1 MLSRPATLLQRSLKM
16 NDYALS
22 RQLLKHFPT
31 LRGGQ
36 IEAAVQIAEQ
46 FKHLRQTL
54 MTRKALTKTQT
65 HDFEKGGEVPED
77 MLSKELEKELEDS
90 LKGLQSVLAKGQ
102 GDSGAS
108 RDLTVSA
115 GSTADLL
122 GSLSAPLLAFYVL
135 VDLAVSAAPFSQ
147 MSTLLLKKA
156 IPWIAHGVPEAMRSF
171 FENWVERL
179 CVLVEV
185 RPELRDRASLASII
199 LGIETLP
206 SEPALL
212 KSHLNRLHTQRHA
225 ILSLVESVDLVKK
238 GQTSASQRTLVDFL
252 STAITSFNREEEDGS
267 KVPTEA
273 GDREEAVQISEGL
286 GSSRYLLRFL
296 EYLAR
301 VADLMHSASQ
311 DAGERK
317 PALKVEKREA
327 RETVTISFD
336 ERDETEEG
344 ERELGEAAGVTKL
357 FDVLAEPPKGIV
369 ARLLFELSGHR
380 QALALS
386 EIMNID
392 IVEVIV
398 NSSFKWSDGSAHG
411 GCATSFPEYPM
422 SMEVVQYLAQ
432 HERALPSV
440 QCKEAP
446 LLATL
451 ACLECRGQRWPSW
464 PMLCFAKEKS
474 QNFPALHRWVEE
486 RQNTLQAIQGVKA
499 EGKADDSK
507 ADAQQS
513 AGRAPMTLFGKIGM
527 SDQVESGYTEAE
539 FASFSQEEQLAL
551 RAAGDDQEAC
561 MSAAYTQLVNALI
574 AEGRYELALQVC
586 DEHLPVDSALTDK
599 VLHLYLNSPH
609 AAEFDAGHELLD
621 HECMYRVKSHA
632 LAAQL
637 TLDRYKRWD
646 VDTAVQT
653 LSMCL
658 QRIEQEPT
666 DGTEASRTAALK
678 QELRRILQRMVSFEK
693 ILQAAEGRWQVWQE
707 IEDMSKVQVGD
718 AGSCETCA
726 DMGIETCDPQATNR
740 ALVMVR
746 LVEVA

>member
-31 LRGGQ
+31 ICGGH
-36 IEAAVQIAEQ
+36 IEAAVEIAEQ
-46 FKHLRQTL
+46 FKQLRQTL
-54 MTRKALTKTQT
+54 VTSKAVTRTEQPW
-65 HDFEKGGEVPED
+65 KGDEVPED
-77 MLSKELEKELEDS
+77 MLSKEIKELEKELEDS
-90 LKGLQSVLAKGQ
+90 LKGLQTVL
-102 GDSGAS
+102 S
-108 RDLTVSA
+108 R
-115 GSTADLL
+115 GPGEIEKSTTDLL
-122 GSLSAPLLAFYVL
+122 SSLSTPLLAFYIL
-135 VDLAVSAAPFSQ
+135 VDLAVSAAPFSH

-156 IPWIAHGVPEAMRSF
+156 IPWIANSDGVPEAMQNF

-252 STAITSFNREEEDGS
+252 STAITSFNREEEEGS
-267 KVPTEA
+267 KVPEA

-317 PALKVEKREA
+317 PTEPTLKVSKREA
-327 RETVTISFD
+327 VTISFD
-336 ERDETEEG
+336 EFDTEEG
-344 ERELGEAAGVTKL
+344 ELGEAAGVTKL
-357 FDVLAEPPKGIV
+357 FDVLAAPPKGIV
-369 ARLLFELSGHR
+369 ARLLFELGGHR

-386 EIMNID
+386 EIMNVD

-398 NSSFKWSDGSAHG
+398 NSSFKWSDGSG
-411 GCATSFPEYPM
+411 KEGSTSSFPEYPM

-440 QCKEAP
+440 LCKEAP

-451 ACLECRGQRWPSW
+451 ACLECRGHRWPSW

-474 QNFPALHRWVEE
+474 QHFPALHRWVEE
-486 RQNTLQAIQGVKA
+486 RQNTLLAIPWVDARGGTAHGKA
-499 EGKADDSK
+499 EILA
-507 ADAQQS
+507 
-513 AGRAPMTLFGKIGM
+513 
-527 SDQVESGYTEAE
+527 SDQEDIEIIGYTETE
-539 FASFSQEEQLAL
+539 FANLNREEQLAL
-551 RAAGDDQEAC
+551 RAAGDDQEGC

-586 DEHLPVDSALTDK
+586 DEHLPVDSTLTDK
-599 VLHLYLNSPH
+599 VLHLYLNTPH
-609 AAEFDAGHELLD
+609 TAEIEEGQELLD

-658 QRIEQEPT
+658 QRIEQEPGS

-693 ILQAAEGRWQVWQE
+693 ILQASEGRWQVWQE
-707 IEDMSKVQVGD
+707 IEDMSKAQVGNEEWRKINYCLYNL
-718 AGSCETCA
+718 STFIC
-726 DMGIETCDPQATNR
+726 Q
-740 ALVMVR
+740 
-746 LVEVA
+746 LVEDIVVQLVWVPSLYLSLMFEWLWTF